1 MDNKKRIAITTD
13 TNSGMLPGEGENDGI
28 FVLPMPFI
36 IENECLLESV
46 DLSREEFYEKLV
58 SKAKIS
64 TSQPSVGDLSEF
76 WTNLLKDYD
85 EIVHIPTASTLS
97 ASCVTAKT
105 LAEEFNGKVHV
116 VDNYRISSALKFSVY
131 DAKSL
136 REKGFSAKEIAE
148 KLEEMKF
155 DCSTYFSLESMEYLK
170 RGGRISATAATIGS
184 ILKLRPVLYINEG
197 KLVKF
202 ALPKSLN
209 KAKQVMLDAVKK
221 DLNEKFKKYLDQ
233 GEIELRVV
241 YGDNKED
248 AVAFAEEVRT
258 VFPNVP
264 VLPCDPV
271 SLSVACHTGPKT
283 LVLSCA
289 RVVK

>member
-1 MDNKKRIAITTD
+1 M
-13 TNSGMLPGEGENDGI
+13 
-28 FVLPMPFI
+28 
-36 IENECLLESV
+36 
-46 DLSREEFYEKLV
+46 
-58 SKAKIS
+58 
-64 TSQPSVGDLSEF
+64 
-76 WTNLLKDYD
+76 
-85 EIVHIPTASTLS
+85 HIPTASTLS

-116 VDNYRISSALKFSVY
+116 VDNYRISSALRFSVY

-209 KAKQVMLDAVKK
+209 KAKQVMLNAVKK
-221 DLNEKFKKYLDQ
+221 DLNEKFKKYLDK